1 MRPRIVVAL
10 GATAYLSLTGES
22 RPIAE
27 VRGMPIP
34 LEEGRMLLVT
44 THPSAI
50 LRMPDPDVKARSLTA
65 FRSDLANVKRLHEA
79 LSEVRGPNRGEGL
92 SRDR

>member
-1 MRPRIVVAL
+1 MAL

-34 LEEGRMLLVT
+34 MQDNRMLLVT

-50 LRMPDPDVKARSLTA
+50 LRMPDPDLKARSLAA
-65 FRSDLANVKRLHEA
+65 FRSDLGGVKRLFDT
-79 LSEVRGPNRGEGL
+79 LQEVRAPEQGEGP
-92 SRDR
+92 SWGR

>member
-1 MRPRIVVAL
+1 MRIVVAL

-34 LEEGRMLLVT
+34 LQDNRMLLVT

-50 LRMPDPDVKARSLTA
+50 LRMPDPDLKARSLAA
-65 FRSDLANVKRLHEA
+65 FRSDLQGVKRLHETLPA
-79 LSEVRGPNRGEGL
+79 V
-92 SRDR
+92 